1 MGNLELDLS
10 EFMEDEK
17 PKTKKK
23 VAKKK
28 PTEKDKYKSI
38 NAGLPSQTQARIDMY
53 KTDKR
58 VQWSFT
64 CVPQLVKKKA
74 DEKAKELGMG
84 KKEFLYHCL
93 RQAGVDIPE
102 YSELDARK
110 VIK

>member
-1 MGNLELDLS
+1 MGSLELDLT
-10 EFMEDEK
+10 EFMEEEK
-17 PKTKKK
+17 KTRRAKSKKLK
-23 VAKKK
+23 
-28 PTEKDKYKSI
+28 TEKDRYKSI
-38 NAGLPSQTQARIDMY
+38 NAGLPSPTQAKIDMF

-64 CVPQLVKKKA
+64 CIPRLIKTKA
-74 DEKAKELGMG
+74 DERAGELGMG

-93 RQAGVDIPE
+93 RLGGVDIPE